1 MTPQKSDV
9 LIIGGGFMGS
19 SSAFFLRQ
27 HGRSVTLLERDQIG
41 QYASGVN
48 FGNVRRQGR
57 FLGQLELS
65 NRSWALWKRLPEL
78 IGEDLEFI
86 PSGHMRVC
94 YREDEIA
101 ELEAYAAAP
110 EARELDLQVIRGNTL
125 HERFPFLGP
134 EVKGGSYAPHDG
146 HANPRLAAP
155 AFARAAIRAGAR
167 IEERTEVAEVQ
178 KVGGEFHVST
188 TDGQLFV
195 AEQLLITA
203 GAWAAKL
210 AEQFGEPVPLEPNG
224 PQMSVTEPVP
234 YALPT
239 VIGVFT
245 KIKEEVIYFRQIPRG
260 NIIIGGG
267 NRNKPDMLNRRAYFK
282 PESLINQMKQMKR
295 LLPGA
300 EKLNIIRVWSG
311 IESYTPDSLPIMG
324 RSGKV
329 DGLFYAFG
337 FCGHGFQLGPG
348 VGDVMAELI
357 STGSTRTLISPFD
370 IRRFTDPTAIE
381 MPFTSSLMST
391 GKLI

>member
-110 EARELDLQVIRGNTL
+110 EARELDLQVIRGKAL
-125 HERFPFLGP
+125 HERFAFLGP

-178 KVGGEFHVST
+178 KVGGDFHVTT

-267 NRNKPDMLNRRAYFK
+267 NRNKPDMVNRRAYFK
-282 PESLINQMKQMKR
+282 PQSLINQMKQMSR
-295 LLPGA
+295 LIPGA

-370 IRRFTDPTAIE
+370 IRRFTDPGAIE
-381 MPFTSSLMST
+381 TPFVSSLMNA

>member
-9 LIIGGGFMGS
+9 LIIGGGFMGA

-110 EARELDLQVIRGNTL
+110 EARELDLQILSGKAL
-125 HERFPFLGP
+125 HDRFPFLGTQ
-134 EVKGGSYAPHDG
+134 VKGGSYAPHDG

-167 IEERTEVAEVQ
+167 IEERTEVIEVQ
-178 KVGGEFHVST
+178 KVGGEFQVT
-188 TDGQLFV
+188 TADGQLFV

-203 GAWAAKL
+203 GAWGARL
-210 AEQFGEPVPLEPNG
+210 AEQFGESVPLEPNG
-224 PQMSVTEPVP
+224 PQMSVTEPIP

-381 MPFTSSLMST
+381 MPLMSSLMST
-391 GKLI
+391 GKLV

>member
-110 EARELDLQVIRGNTL
+110 EARELDLQVIRGKAL
-125 HERFPFLGP
+125 HERFAFLGP

-178 KVGGEFHVST
+178 KVGGDFHVTT

-267 NRNKPDMLNRRAYFK
+267 NRNKPDMVNRRAYFK
-282 PESLINQMKQMKR
+282 PQSLINQMKQMSR
-295 LLPGA
+295 LIPGA

-329 DGLFYAFG
+329 DGLFYALG

-370 IRRFTDPTAIE
+370 IRRFTDPGAIE
-381 MPFTSSLMST
+381 TPFVSSLMNA

>member
-110 EARELDLQVIRGNTL
+110 EARELDLQVIRGKAL
-125 HERFPFLGP
+125 HERFAFLGP

-178 KVGGEFHVST
+178 KVGGDFHVTT

-210 AEQFGEPVPLEPNG
+210 AEQLGEPVPLEPNG

-267 NRNKPDMLNRRAYFK
+267 NRNKPDMVNRRAYFK
-282 PESLINQMKQMKR
+282 PQSLINQMKQMSR
-295 LLPGA
+295 LIPGA

-370 IRRFTDPTAIE
+370 IRRFTDPGAIE
-381 MPFTSSLMST
+381 MPFVSSLMNA

>member
-9 LIIGGGFMGS
+9 LIVGGGLMGAT
-19 SSAFFLRQ
+19 SAFFLRQ
-27 HGRSVTLLERDQIG
+27 RGQSVTLLERDQIG

-57 FLGQLELS
+57 FLGQLDLA
-65 NRSWALWKRLPEL
+65 NRSYELWKRLPQL
-78 IGEDLEFI
+78 INDDIEFI

-94 YREDEIA
+94 YREEEIP

-110 EARELDLQVIRGNTL
+110 QARELDLQVITGKAL

-167 IEERTEVAEVQ
+167 IEERTEVADVQ
-178 KVGGEFHVST
+178 KIGAQFHVTT
-188 TDGQLFV
+188 TDGRLFT
-195 AEQLLITA
+195 AATLLITA
-203 GAWAAKL
+203 GAWGSKL
-210 AEQFGEPVPLEPNG
+210 SEQFGEPVPLDING
-224 PQMSVTEPVP
+224 PQMAVTEPVP
-234 YALPT
+234 YSLPT

-245 KIKEEVIYFRQIPRG
+245 KVPEEVIYFRQIPRG

-267 NRNKPDMLNRRAYFK
+267 YRSKPDMVTRRAIVE
-282 PESLINQMKQMKR
+282 PRSTLNQIQQMRR

-300 EKLNIIRVWSG
+300 ANLNIIRVWSG
-311 IESYTPDSLPIMG
+311 IESYTPDSLPVISA
-324 RSGKV
+324 SGKV

-357 STGSTRTLISPFD
+357 STGSTSTFIEPFD
-370 IRRFTDPTAIE
+370 IRRFAEANALLAP
-381 MPFTSSLMST
+381 PLLSVPQSSKAL
-391 GKLI
+391 

>member
-57 FLGQLELS
+57 FLGQLELA

-110 EARELDLQVIRGNTL
+110 EARELDLQIFSGRAL

-167 IEERTEVAEVQ
+167 IEERTEVADVQ
-178 KVGGEFHVST
+178 KVGGEFHVT
-188 TDGQLFV
+188 TADGQLFV

-203 GAWAAKL
+203 GAWAARL

>member
-110 EARELDLQVIRGNTL
+110 EARELDLQVIRGKTL
-125 HERFPFLGP
+125 HERFPFLGQ

-224 PQMSVTEPVP
+224 PQMSVTESVP
-234 YALPT
+234 YALPA

-348 VGDVMAELI
+348 VGDVMADLI

>member
-110 EARELDLQVIRGNTL
+110 EARELDLQVIRGKAL
-125 HERFPFLGP
+125 HERFAFLGP

-178 KVGGEFHVST
+178 KVGGDFHVTT

-245 KIKEEVIYFRQIPRG
+245 KIKEEVIYFPPDTTRQHHHWRRQSQQAGHGQPSRLFQAA
-260 NIIIGGG
+260 
-267 NRNKPDMLNRRAYFK
+267 KPDQSDETDEPPDTRRRKAQHHPRLERHRELYARLAANHG
-282 PESLINQMKQMKR
+282 PQRQGRWPVLRLR
-295 LLPGA
+295 LL
-300 EKLNIIRVWSG
+300 RSW
-311 IESYTPDSLPIMG
+311 LPA
-324 RSGKV
+324 RPW
-329 DGLFYAFG
+329 
-337 FCGHGFQLGPG
+337 C
-348 VGDVMAELI
+348 
-357 STGSTRTLISPFD
+357 R
-370 IRRFTDPTAIE
+370 
-381 MPFTSSLMST
+381 
-391 GKLI
+391 

>member
-9 LIIGGGFMGS
+9 LIIGGGFMGA

-110 EARELDLQVIRGNTL
+110 EARELDLQILSGKAL
-125 HERFPFLGP
+125 HDRFPFLGTQ
-134 EVKGGSYAPHDG
+134 VKGGSYAPHDG

-167 IEERTEVAEVQ
+167 IEERTEVIEVQ
-178 KVGGEFHVST
+178 KVGGEFQVT
-188 TDGQLFV
+188 TADGQLFV

-203 GAWAAKL
+203 GAWGARL
-210 AEQFGEPVPLEPNG
+210 AEQFGESVPLEPNG
-224 PQMSVTEPVP
+224 PQMSVTEPIS

-381 MPFTSSLMST
+381 MPLMSSLMST
-391 GKLI
+391 GKLV

>member
-27 HGRSVTLLERDQIG
+27 HGRSVALLERDQIG

-57 FLGQLELS
+57 FLGQLELA

-110 EARELDLQVIRGNTL
+110 EACELDLQIFSGRAL

-167 IEERTEVAEVQ
+167 IEERTEVTDVQ
-178 KVGGEFHVST
+178 KVGGEFHVT
-188 TDGQLFV
+188 TADGQLFV

-203 GAWAAKL
+203 GAWAARL

-267 NRNKPDMLNRRAYFK
+267 NRNKPDMVNRRAYFK

>member
-110 EARELDLQVIRGNTL
+110 EARELDLQVIRGKAL
-125 HERFPFLGP
+125 HERFAFLGP

-178 KVGGEFHVST
+178 KVGGDFHVTT

-267 NRNKPDMLNRRAYFK
+267 NRNKPDMVNRRAYFK
-282 PESLINQMKQMKR
+282 PQSLINQMKQMSR
-295 LLPGA
+295 LIPGA

-370 IRRFTDPTAIE
+370 IRRFTDPGAIE
-381 MPFTSSLMST
+381 MPFVSSLMNA